1 MPRWEGRER
10 ERQLEKLALL
20 LISEQ
25 CSVSGMR
32 CIIVQSGENIVKK
45 LIAKYMKSPTAAN
58 ANRVASYYVKH
69 PFSTIMLTNVELAA
83 LMEALKRG

>member
-1 MPRWEGRER
+1 M
-10 ERQLEKLALL
+10 
-20 LISEQ
+20 
-25 CSVSGMR
+25 
-32 CIIVQSGENIVKK
+32 KK
-45 LIAKYMKSPTAAN
+45 LIAKYMKSPTPAN